1 MTHVWV
7 FVKLKI
13 KKVLGNKKLPPR
25 ITREA
30 AENSGGEAGFFLFL
44 DRAESHNY
52 RLAKTLQW
60 LLLAYSPT
68 DQNRAFPG
76 ACHTVL
82 LRQRVQLWKTI

>member
-30 AENSGGEAGFFLFL
+30 AENSGGEAGICTLMSLLILSLQRRKLPVLPTLRHSPHFKTGLSPARVILFSFVKEFSFEKL
-44 DRAESHNY
+44 
-52 RLAKTLQW
+52 
-60 LLLAYSPT
+60 
-68 DQNRAFPG
+68 
-76 ACHTVL
+76 
-82 LRQRVQLWKTI
+82 